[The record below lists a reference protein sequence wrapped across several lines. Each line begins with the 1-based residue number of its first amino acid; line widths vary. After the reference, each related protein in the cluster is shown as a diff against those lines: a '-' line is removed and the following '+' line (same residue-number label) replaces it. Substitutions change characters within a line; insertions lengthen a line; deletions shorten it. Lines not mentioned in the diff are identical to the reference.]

1 MNRQF
6 FLSIIVAAFALAP
19 DMASAQAYCELRDPT
34 RSIRS
39 LFPKSTNYQS
49 VVRTIDKAS
58 RKRINSLIPLKD
70 GLHFNELGQH
80 TLYTVYQKK
89 RPVGFVHVRAEQ
101 SRWGLIE
108 VAWAISLDLKIIDF
122 RFQRCRNPRKRALQK
137 DENKAF
143 LKKKSLKE
151 LRALL
156 TKEDESLKSSK
167 NTVPGAEQLSAALVR
182 CAIKTLVTTAVSWR
196 SEVVESSLR
205 ARVFSAFPKKA
216 ESFELVNKA
225 LSATAVKE
233 LQAAGLTEENSSV
246 LRKRLV
252 AYKIKEKSG
261 QVFAILIRAKVD
273 CSGSARTLWL
283 ALDKSGT
290 VLHLDGPRVESPK
303 ALKALVGLS
312 LKDLS
317 GAKTSLKKSVWELV
331 IIGRALF

>member
-1 MNRQF
+1 MKRQF
-6 FLSIIVAAFALAP
+6 LLSIVVVALALAP
-19 DMASAQAYCELRDPT
+19 NAASAQAYCELRDPT

-137 DENKAF
+137 EENKAF
-143 LKKKSLKE
+143 LKLKSLKE

-167 NTVPGAEQLSAALVR
+167 NIVPGAEQLSAALVR

-205 ARVFSAFPKKA
+205 ARIFSAFPKKA
-216 ESFELVNKA
+216 ESFELVERA
-225 LSATAVKE
+225 LSVTAVKE
-233 LQAAGLTEENSSV
+233 LRAAALTEESSPV

-261 QVFAILIRAKVD
+261 QVFAILLRAKID
-273 CSGSARTLWL
+273 RAGSTKTLWM
-283 ALDKSGT
+283 AVDKAGT
-290 VLHLDGPRVESPK
+290 VLHVDGPRFENSK
-303 ALKALVGLS
+303 ALNTLVGLS
-312 LKDLS
+312 LKDLT
-317 GAKTSLKKSVWELV
+317 GAKTPLKKIAWELV

>member
-6 FLSIIVAAFALAP
+6 FLSVIVAAFALAP

-39 LFPKSTNYQS
+39 LFPKSSNYQS

-143 LKKKSLKE
+143 LKQKSLKE

-167 NTVPGAEQLSAALVR
+167 NIVPGAEQLSAALVR

-205 ARVFSAFPKKA
+205 ARVFSVFPKRA
-216 ESFELVNKA
+216 ESFESVNKA

-233 LQAAGLTEENSSV
+233 LQAAALTEESSSV

-252 AYKIKEKSG
+252 AYKIKEKNG
-261 QVFAILIRAKVD
+261 QVFAILIRAKID
-273 CSGSARTLWL
+273 HSGSARTLWL

-290 VLHLDGPRVESPK
+290 VLHLDGPRLESPK
-303 ALKALVGLS
+303 ALTALVGLS

-317 GAKTSLKKSVWELV
+317 GAKTPLKKSVWELV